1 MLLPSVA
8 LKTHLFTSSA
18 PRLVWR
24 VSPIE
29 LIFRFLLLLI
39 AFCPLGARAQ
49 ESSDDDVVRVTTDL
63 SVFPIRVSDK
73 NRHAVAGLTVSDF
86 QLKDADRI
94 TTSLYFAAGADRVA
108 MVFALDQSGSLREII
123 SQQRDAAL
131 ALFERFGKASRVAVI
146 RFAERPKTIVSFAND
161 SDAARAAF
169 NFSPATNSHT
179 AIFDAAA
186 AAAHSFDE
194 AVRDPAER
202 RIVILISDGLDNAS
216 TMKPS
221 RVIADA
227 QGKNVSFYM
236 IQIPLFEPRDG
247 RLEVRRP
254 ASGFR
259 ELAEKTGGK
268 YFLVGDSHAALE
280 PRKNQDLEPIFRAIE
295 EDLKS
300 QYVVG
305 FYVAESAHDGRPHR
319 VSISMAR
326 PGVAFSV
333 AQHGT
338 ARTHHFSVR
347 LDPRTTLKSPE

>member
-8 LKTHLFTSSA
+8 LKTQLFTASA
-18 PRLVWR
+18 PRLFWR
-24 VSPIE
+24 VTPAEPIFK
-29 LIFRFLLLLI
+29 LLLFLLV
-39 AFCPLGARAQ
+39 FCQMGARAQ
-49 ESSDDDVVRVTTDL
+49 EPSNDDVVRVSTDL
-63 SVFPIRVSDK
+63 SVFPIRVTDK
-73 NRHAVAGLTVSDF
+73 HRHAVAGLTASDF
-86 QLKDADRI
+86 QLEDADRV

-146 RFAERPKTIVSFAND
+146 RFAERPRTIVSFAND
-161 SDAARAAF
+161 SEAARAAF

-186 AAAHSFDE
+186 AAVHSFDD

-216 TMKPS
+216 TTKPS
-221 RVIADA
+221 SVIADA
-227 QGKNVSFYM
+227 QSKNVSFYT
-236 IQIPLFEPRDG
+236 IQIPLFEPRNG

-268 YFLVGDSHAALE
+268 YFLVGDSRAALE
-280 PRKNQDLEPIFRAIE
+280 PAKNQDLEPIFRAIE

-300 QYVVG
+300 QYVIG
-305 FYVAESAHDGRPHR
+305 FYVAESAHDGRPHG

-326 PGVAFSV
+326 PGLAFSV
-333 AQHGT
+333 AQYGN